1 MTDFSHQIFTQIAGI
16 LRDTFP
22 EVKVV
27 GEYLKTPSQF
37 PCVTV
42 DEISNLPAQLDSGTE
57 ERYSAVTYRV
67 QVFALREAGG
77 RDQARALLGTVN
89 DILAALNFTRK
100 SMTTGPELYRFQF
113 YSITATYEAVIGRD
127 GYCYRTR

>member
-1 MTDFSHQIFTQIAGI
+1 MIDVSHQIFTRIASA
-16 LRDTFP
+16 LRDVRP

-27 GEYLKTPSQF
+27 GEYLKTPAQF

-42 DEISNLPAQLDSGTE
+42 DEISNLPARPDSGTE
-57 ERYSAVTYRV
+57 ERYSTVTYRV

-77 RDQARALLGTVN
+77 RDQARALLEAVN
-89 DILAALNFTRK
+89 QVLSALNFTRK
-100 SMTTGPELYRFQF
+100 SMTTGPELYHAQF

-127 GYCYRTR
+127 GCCYRTR